1 MANYPQDLAQ
11 DAVCQSHT
19 GHMTGLWFLPDR
31 PLRLNTNEWIITIM
45 SARPVRLPAART
57 QFPSTTPS
65 SGYPKCWT
73 LPKCFCVSGV
83 WTHRRL
89 QFGGEGAT
97 GASSN
102 TLFLGVKFP
111 NSPAYTASYF
121 KKIRTG
127 INYEINYQLDAIEY
141 LPWVP
146 SARHVSGLHAHL
158 QEQ

>member
-1 MANYPQDLAQ
+1 
-11 DAVCQSHT
+11 
-19 GHMTGLWFLPDR
+19 
-31 PLRLNTNEWIITIM
+31 M

-83 WTHRRL
+83 WTHWRL

-97 GASSN
+97 GASTN

-141 LPWVP
+141 LFALSSFSSTCFGLTRP
-146 SARHVSGLHAHL
+146 SSGAIGVTTQHTHAFNPNTLTTHYTH
-158 QEQ
+158 Q